1 MKAEMITEKSR
12 DEGCIM
18 NKYEMC
24 NSLDL
29 ARATY
34 YRMNQSNNKV
44 EKKKQFSPRK
54 LTEREEEKILSVLN
68 NQKYC
73 DMAPGEIYATLLDE
87 SVYLCSPRTMYRILE
102 RNHQNVQRRQKG
114 PGNYLKSD
122 IGYIEIPISIIKS
135 AQNM

>member
-34 YRMNQSNNKV
+34 YRMNQSNNKNICN
-44 EKKKQFSPRK
+44 P
-54 LTEREEEKILSVLN
+54 
-68 NQKYC
+68 
-73 DMAPGEIYATLLDE
+73 A
-87 SVYLCSPRTMYRILE
+87 
-102 RNHQNVQRRQKG
+102 
-114 PGNYLKSD
+114 
-122 IGYIEIPISIIKS
+122 
-135 AQNM
+135 